1 MDAQEYFESLTA
13 QNYPAEEAEKYT
25 QEHYPD
31 FSLAPTTQAPATMP
45 ASVEIAAPGVT
56 MQDSVIAGD
65 VVHYNTI
72 NTNHFATSIPSEIV
86 VPGMPGMPG
95 LTGMPGMPGGQ
106 MPLQVV
112 PVKKPSAAWRI
123 INGLSGIILS
133 LPIVWLAFILKGDY
147 DRAAS
152 YIDSFGISLTDDIES
167 AISTISLMW
176 TLVII
181 VSFGLFVVSLIQF
194 ANLPWGP
201 KALLGTN
208 GLLILLL
215 VLTGYFETDLMAEI
229 GENTSIFETN
239 GGLLSLCSGACL
251 LTFGLFAFLGRQKGP
266 SVELQQM

>member
-1 MDAQEYFESLTA
+1 MDAQAYFESLTGQGYA
-13 QNYPAEEAEKYT
+13 AEEAEKYT

-45 ASVEIAAPGVT
+45 ASVEIAAPGVQGMPGLT
-56 MQDSVIAGD
+56 
-65 VVHYNTI
+65 
-72 NTNHFATSIPSEIV
+72 
-86 VPGMPGMPG
+86 GMPGMPG
-95 LTGMPGMPGGQ
+95 IPGMPGMPGGQ

-208 GLLILLL
+208 GLLIILL
-215 VLTGYFETDLMAEI
+215 VLTGYFETDLMTEI

>member
-1 MDAQEYFESLTA
+1 MDAQEYFESLTGQGYA
-13 QNYPAEEAEKYT
+13 AEEAEKYT

-72 NTNHFATSIPSEIV
+72 NTNHFATSIPSEI
-86 VPGMPGMPG
+86 
-95 LTGMPGMPGGQ
+95 
-106 MPLQVV
+106 VV